1 MKEKLQNA
9 TVDYSHRATLRCKFS
24 TNSRTVRVSRFD
36 SGRDPNA
43 VTVAWS
49 DGLTIDGN
57 YRKAVREYTSQ
68 LNWGGRWVVSMITD
82 GAVAVCLDA
91 VLFAYDAENN

>member
-1 MKEKLQNA
+1 
-9 TVDYSHRATLRCKFS
+9 
-24 TNSRTVRVSRFD
+24 VSRFD

-91 VLFAYDAENN
+91 VLFAYDAENS